1 VTVRL
6 RLDTE
11 EVVGAVDP
19 RLFGSFVEHMGR
31 CVYTGIFEPGH
42 PSADAHGF
50 RQDVLALVR
59 ELGVTTIRYPGGNF
73 VSSYRWEDGIGPVEE
88 RPVRLDLAWR
98 SRETNRLGTDEF
110 LDWTRAAGVE
120 PMLAVNFGTRGIQ
133 EACDLLE
140 YCNHP
145 GGTAWSDRRRA
156 NGHEEPHGVRLWCL
170 GNEMDGPWQVGQRDA
185 ASYAWLAAE
194 TAKAMKLVDPA
205 VELVA
210 CGSSH
215 SGMPTFGTWE
225 ETVLE
230 RCFDHVEYLSLHAYY
245 RQERGDLQGFL
256 ASCKDMDATI
266 ERVVGIADA
275 IAATR
280 GSDRRID
287 LSFDEWNVWDY
298 ERTTIPDDWPEAP
311 RLIEDTYT
319 VADALVVGTLLITL
333 LRHADR
339 VKIACQ
345 AQLVNVIGMIRTEPG
360 GPAWRQTI
368 FHPFAQVARLA
379 AGGTVLRVAVDDPG
393 LEAVAVAGDG
403 TLTLF
408 AVNRSETALDLDAE
422 LAGLGAFAVRE
433 HLVLADTD
441 LDAANTEAEPE
452 RIVPRQGGGAT
463 VEGAVLRAQLPP
475 LSWNV
480 VRLERT

>member
-1 VTVRL
+1 
-6 RLDTE
+6 
-11 EVVGAVDP
+11 
-19 RLFGSFVEHMGR
+19 
-31 CVYTGIFEPGH
+31 
-42 PSADAHGF
+42 
-50 RQDVLALVR
+50 
-59 ELGVTTIRYPGGNF
+59 
-73 VSSYRWEDGIGPVEE
+73 
-88 RPVRLDLAWR
+88 
-98 SRETNRLGTDEF
+98 
-110 LDWTRAAGVE
+110 
-120 PMLAVNFGTRGIQ
+120 
-133 EACDLLE
+133 
-140 YCNHP
+140 
-145 GGTAWSDRRRA
+145 
-156 NGHEEPHGVRLWCL
+156 
-170 GNEMDGPWQVGQRDA
+170 
-185 ASYAWLAAE
+185 
-194 TAKAMKLVDPA
+194 MKLVDPA

-215 SGMPTFGTWE
+215 SGMPTFGAWE

-245 RQERGDLQGFL
+245 RQEHGNLQGFL

-266 ERVVGIADA
+266 ERVVSIADA
-275 IAATR
+275 VAATR

-298 ERTTIPDDWPEAP
+298 ERMTIPDDWPEAP

-345 AQLVNVIGMIRTEPG
+345 AQLANVIGMIRTEPG

-368 FHPFAQVARLA
+368 FHPFAQAARLA
-379 AGGTVLRVAVDDPG
+379 AGGTVLRVAVDTPA

-408 AVNRSETALDLDAE
+408 AVNRSETEPLPLEAE
-422 LAGLGAFAVRE
+422 LAGFGALAVRE
-433 HLVLADTD
+433 HLVLADPD
-441 LDAANTEAEPE
+441 LDAANTEAEPD
-452 RIVPRQGGGAT
+452 RVVPRAGGSAT
-463 VEGAVLRAQLPP
+463 VERGVLRAELPP